1 MNPLWAYFWPAFA
14 AGLVIGLITGLVAMR
29 RQNRWP
35 ALSIGALL
43 ALAATGLWHGPFGGA
58 ERFTAVVEKTARSA
72 LDYYEMPAIQAH
84 LHTGPLSRKLI
95 LAGTADDFQ
104 RSELA
109 RLLSQL
115 PGVSSATWA
124 NSRGLPLVIEG
135 AGVALLGFLTGLL
148 LAYLVELHR
157 RYNAQ
162 WKW

>member
-1 MNPLWAYFWPAFA
+1 MNPLWTYFWPSFA
-14 AGLVIGLITGLVAMR
+14 AGLVIGLFGGIIASR

-35 ALSIGALL
+35 ALSVGALL
-43 ALAATGLWHGPFGGA
+43 TLAAAGLWHGPFGGA
-58 ERFTAVVEKTARSA
+58 QRFTAVVEKMARSA
-72 LDYYEMPAIQAH
+72 LDYYEMPVIQAH
-84 LHTGPLSRKLI
+84 LHTAPLSRTLV
-95 LAGTADDFQ
+95 LAGEADDFQ

-115 PGVSSATWA
+115 PGVSSATWE
-124 NSRGLPLVIEG
+124 NSSGVPLLLEG
-135 AGVALLGFLTGLL
+135 AGVALLGFLVGLL

>member
-1 MNPLWAYFWPAFA
+1 VNPLWTYFWPAFA
-14 AGLVIGLITGLVAMR
+14 AGLVIGLIAGLVAMR
-29 RQNRWP
+29 RQNRWRL
-35 ALSIGALL
+35 LSLGAFL
-43 ALAATGLWHGPFGGA
+43 ALAAAGLWHGPFGGA
-58 ERFTAVVEKTARSA
+58 QRFSAVVEKTARSA

-84 LHTGPLSRKLI
+84 LHTAPLSRKLI
-95 LAGTADDFQ
+95 LAGQADDFQ

-115 PGVSSATWA
+115 PGVSSATWE
-124 NSRGLPLVIEG
+124 NGSGVPLLLEA
-135 AGVALLGFLTGLL
+135 AGVALLGFLIGLL